1 MSQANQSQE
10 SSDTSNEPG
19 DGVVYRPK
27 KSAKI
32 QFSSTTL
39 LLEAF
44 VVFFATLVL
53 YGLRDI
59 QIGLPSTAPHLDG
72 TTIWILGAVMVIV
85 LIAVSRM
92 CGRPG
97 GYVAGTLVQIPVVLS
112 GLIVPMMFL
121 VAAMFV
127 VMWFLA
133 IKLGE
138 KVDRERAE
146 YDAAHPETA
155 PRPR

>member
-1 MSQANQSQE
+1 MNPQE
-10 SSDTSNEPG
+10 APRSEASIT
-19 DGVVYRPK
+19 YRPK

-32 QFSSTTL
+32 QFSATIL

-53 YGLRDI
+53 YGLRDNKA
-59 QIGLPSTAPHLDG
+59 GLPATAPHLDG
-72 TTIWILGAVMVIV
+72 TTIWILGGVLALV
-85 LIAVSRM
+85 LIVVSRM

-97 GYVAGTLVQIPVVLS
+97 GYLAGSLVQIPVVLS

-121 VAAMFV
+121 VGAIFV
-127 VMWFLA
+127 VMWVLA
-133 IKLGE
+133 IRLGA

-155 PRPR
+155 PRRT

>member
-1 MSQANQSQE
+1 MTNVNPAGANDSADE
-10 SSDTSNEPG
+10 AA
-19 DGVVYRPK
+19 VVYRPK

-32 QFSSTTL
+32 QFASTTL

-72 TTIWILGAVMVIV
+72 TTIWIMGGVMVVV
-85 LIAVSRM
+85 LIVVSRM

-97 GYVAGTLVQIPVVLS
+97 GYLAGSLAQIPVVLS

-121 VAAMFV
+121 VGAIFV
-127 VMWFLA
+127 IMWFLS
-133 IKLGE
+133 IRLGS

>member
-1 MSQANQSQE
+1 MNPQGAP
-10 SSDTSNEPG
+10 EP
-19 DGVVYRPK
+19 DATVVYRPK
-27 KSAKI
+27 KSAKN
-32 QFSSTTL
+32 QFSATIL

-53 YGLRDI
+53 YGLRDNEA
-59 QIGLPSTAPHLDG
+59 GLPSTAPHLDG
-72 TTIWILGAVMVIV
+72 TTIWILGGVLALV
-85 LIAVSRM
+85 LIVVSRM

-97 GYVAGTLVQIPVVLS
+97 GYLAGSLVQIPVVLS

-121 VAAMFV
+121 VGAIFV
-127 VMWFLA
+127 VMWVLA
-133 IKLGE
+133 IRLGA

-155 PRPR
+155 PRRS